1 MDCEFYASHHKYDV
15 VKAKSSSNSKFT
27 AMISPEIDD
36 KIDIAL
42 DYFERGQITIAE
54 EKIKKLFKEHPNYHQ
69 TNYAMGVIEIQRN
82 NVDEALIYLNKAT
95 DIYPL
100 FSEAFYNKAL
110 IYKNQAELAMMSSEF
125 LSLMEVEDS
134 SSELYRSAKELI
146 DIVLKSYKNV
156 TIHDYI
162 KSDKLFK
169 KAFEYLDVQD
179 YKTAKGYFE
188 KSIGVNN
195 ETVQSYGN
203 LGLCCIALGEREE
216 AFTHLYKA
224 LELDQNY
231 EPAMVHLHLLESKND
246 EELKEHFATVKD
258 VKEIKY
264 YKDYSLKNDG
274 GKSLIEELSN

>member
-42 DYFERGQITIAE
+42 EQFERGQVTIAE
-54 EKIKKLFKEHPNYHQ
+54 EKIKKLFKEYPNYHQ
-69 TNYAMGVIEIQRN
+69 TNYAMGVIAIRRN
-82 NVDEALIYLNKAT
+82 NFDEALTYLNNAT
-95 DIYPL
+95 EVYPL

-110 IYKNQAELAMMSSEF
+110 IYKNQSELAMMSSEF

-134 SSELYRSAKELI
+134 SSELYKSAKELI
-146 DIVLKSYKNV
+146 DIVVKSYKNV

-231 EPAMVHLHLLESKND
+231 EPAMVHLHLLESKSD

>member
-1 MDCEFYASHHKYDV
+1 
-15 VKAKSSSNSKFT
+15 
-27 AMISPEIDD
+27 
-36 KIDIAL
+36 
-42 DYFERGQITIAE
+42 
-54 EKIKKLFKEHPNYHQ
+54 
-69 TNYAMGVIEIQRN
+69 
-82 NVDEALIYLNKAT
+82 
-95 DIYPL
+95 
-100 FSEAFYNKAL
+100 
-110 IYKNQAELAMMSSEF
+110 MSSEF
-125 LSLMEVEDS
+125 LSLMEIEDS
-134 SSELYRSAKELI
+134 SSELYKSAKELI
-146 DIVLKSYKNV
+146 DIVVKSYKNV

-203 LGLCCIALGEREE
+203 LGLCCIALGEREQ

-231 EPAMVHLHLLESKND
+231 EPAMVHLHLLESKSD